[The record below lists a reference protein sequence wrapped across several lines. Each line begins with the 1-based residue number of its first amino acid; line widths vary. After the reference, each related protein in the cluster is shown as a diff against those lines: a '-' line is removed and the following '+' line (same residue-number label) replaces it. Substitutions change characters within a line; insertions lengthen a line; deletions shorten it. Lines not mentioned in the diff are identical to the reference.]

1 MTENG
6 LNWKRTEY
14 ETWEEAFRA
23 LAPVV
28 RQQSV
33 RVASYT
39 QALYVQACATS
50 FGTETRE
57 GAERM
62 QGQYADLAY
71 KCGLYHQ
78 LGKAL
83 VPPEYQVW
91 TDGFTD
97 EEQAVYRKYT
107 TDGRILVAS
116 LQERGNRAKEKRKGE
131 LIEQPT
137 RNIPWLMIRESCEQH
152 MERWDGNGYPA
163 RRGTTNISPI
173 AQIVGIAKEL
183 DRLASETKS
192 EDPFAEAYQIL
203 VDQSGSAWSPALIE
217 VLKAARTKCRAIY
230 NKYIHYTMTLPK
242 TIPLVEKR
250 KDRPMGLNYRP
261 MVSDA
266 EGTVVAYE
274 AIPWFGG
281 IIGRPGESESAAELE
296 QMLIRKKMVEDISQY
311 FLYEAADTLV
321 RIENCKLDIQAI
333 VLQMLPSFY
342 QLNTQLQ
349 RFNQLFKDQPIP
361 REKLLL
367 TIPADTLAG
376 ATKHTQ
382 ELVERYLRN
391 GIRLVLDGYDPA
403 KHQEKLP
410 PNSLKAMGFVY
421 LRLAPELYMKQET
434 ANTMYRLKEDGF
446 VLLGGGADT
455 HDIVGWLAACG
466 VQYMSG
472 TITGMPVNE
481 DELIRDSLLRERNA
495 YEI

>member
-1 MTENG
+1 MAENG

-14 ETWEEAFRA
+14 ETWEEAFRG
-23 LAPVV
+23 LAPAV

-39 QALYVQACATS
+39 QALYVQACASS
-50 FGTETRE
+50 FGQETKE

-91 TDGFTD
+91 TDAFTD

-107 TDGRILVAS
+107 SDGRILVAA
-116 LQERGNRAKEKRKGE
+116 LQERANRAKEKRKGE

-163 RRGTTNISPI
+163 RRNTTNISPI

-203 VDQSGSAWSPALIE
+203 VDQSGSAWNPALVA

-230 NKYIHYTMTLPK
+230 NKYIHYTMALPK

-281 IIGRPGESESAAELE
+281 ILGRPGETEPAADLE
-296 QMLIRKKMVEDISQY
+296 EMLIRKKMVEDISLY

-321 RIENCKLDIQAI
+321 RIENCKLDVQAVI
-333 VLQMLPSFY
+333 LQMMPSFY
-342 QLNTQLQ
+342 QLNTSCSGLTSCS
-349 RFNQLFKDQPIP
+349 RI
-361 REKLLL
+361 RES
-367 TIPADTLAG
+367 PG
-376 ATKHTQ
+376 
-382 ELVERYLRN
+382 R
-391 GIRLVLDGYDPA
+391 
-403 KHQEKLP
+403 
-410 PNSLKAMGFVY
+410 SS
-421 LRLAPELYMKQET
+421 
-434 ANTMYRLKEDGF
+434 
-446 VLLGGGADT
+446 
-455 HDIVGWLAACG
+455 C
-466 VQYMSG
+466 
-472 TITGMPVNE
+472 
-481 DELIRDSLLRERNA
+481 
-495 YEI
+495 